1 MKVIAQRVSSAKV
14 SIKKETHASI
24 NKGILAY
31 VCFEKGDKDQV
42 IDKFIHKI
50 GSFSIFRGE
59 NDEMSLNLKNVEGEL
74 LIISQF
80 TLAAVT
86 EKGNKPSFHRALD
99 SKKANSLYNLLL
111 KRLSDSA
118 IRFQSG
124 VFGADMD
131 IQSINE
137 GPVTFLFEI

>member
-1 MKVIAQRVSSAKV
+1 LKVIVQRVSSAKV
-14 SIKKETHASI
+14 SINNETHASI
-24 NKGILAY
+24 KKGILAY
-31 VCFEKGDKDQV
+31 VCFEIDDKDEV

-50 GSFSIFRGE
+50 GSFSIFHGE
-59 NDEMSLNLKNVEGEL
+59 NDEMSLNLKNVKGEL

-99 SKKANSLYNLLL
+99 SKNANYLYNLLIQ
-111 KRLSDSA
+111 RLSDSP